1 MRMPVRWWP
10 RRRRTRLRGKRWKRS
25 AAGWAAWSAT
35 WRSYSIARVVY
46 LAGGVTA
53 HIPQFLHDGR
63 FLQRYLNKG
72 VMTEQLERVPVWR
85 VEHGQLGLLGAVAW
99 YRQNRKA

>member
-1 MRMPVRWWP
+1 MVARSSEFLCLGF
-10 RRRRTRLRGKRWKRS
+10 RRSRIACVEGRNLCVGDL
-25 AAGWAAWSAT
+25 AIIFG
-35 WRSYSIARVVY
+35 ARVVY
-46 LAGGVTA
+46 LAGGVTG

-99 YRQNRKA
+99 YRQNRAGI

>member
-1 MRMPVRWWP
+1 MA
-10 RRRRTRLRGKRWKRS
+10 S
-25 AAGWAAWSAT
+25 AVERPIT
-35 WRSYSIARVVY
+35 DCP
-46 LAGGVTA
+46 AGGVTA